1 MKILKSIPNFP
12 NYKVSHIG
20 EVINNKGKIL
30 KPCITSG
37 YPMVVLCSDD
47 GKKHF
52 YIHRLV
58 AKAFIE
64 NPFVK
69 EEVNHKNGIKTD
81 NRVENLEWVSPNEN
95 VNHAYKT
102 GLRKATIGT
111 KNPMSILTENDVKS
125 IRSSKSANTE
135 LAIKYNVNRR
145 TISAVRNYVN
155 WSHI

>member
-1 MKILKSIPNFP
+1 MKIWKSIPSFP
-12 NYKVSHIG
+12 NYKVSNIG

-37 YPMVVLCSDD
+37 YPMVVLCSDVA
-47 GKKHF
+47 KKHF

-64 NPFVK
+64 NPLDK
-69 EEVNHKNGIKTD
+69 EEVNHKNGVKTD
-81 NRVENLEWVSPNEN
+81 NQSDNLEWVYPNEN

-102 GLRKATIGT
+102 GLRKATIVT

-125 IRSSKSANTE
+125 NTIFKISKYRIGHKIQCKQKDYFGS
-135 LAIKYNVNRR
+135 
-145 TISAVRNYVN
+145 
-155 WSHI
+155 